1 MSKQDERIRKRG
13 YTDLEVMVAW
23 ASIRAASGLKVSDA
37 DAWVADRLNKHLT
50 KHKRKL
56 VTEDTIRLIRRKHE
70 KATQADPEMQ
80 GLDGIKIDLKRGDLA
95 RSKGL
100 VNIKFGNEDEPVVFT
115 IDGEGNENT
124 WWK

>member
-23 ASIRAASGLKVSDA
+23 ASIRAASGLNISDA
-37 DAWVADRLNKHLT
+37 DAWVAERLNKHLA
-50 KHKRKL
+50 KHKRKPIN
-56 VTEDTIRLIRRKHE
+56 EDTVRLIRRKHE
-70 KATQADPEMQ
+70 KATQSDPEMQ
-80 GLDGIKIDLKRGDLA
+80 GQDGIKIDLKRGDLA

-100 VNIKFGNEDEPVVFT
+100 VNIKFSNENEPVVFT

>member
-23 ASIRAASGLKVSDA
+23 ASIRAASGLNISDA
-37 DAWVADRLNKHLT
+37 DAWVADRLNKHLA

-70 KATQADPEMQ
+70 KATQADPEFQ
-80 GLDGIKIDLKRGDLA
+80 GQDVIKIDVKKGDLV
-95 RSKGL
+95 RSNGL
-100 VNIKFGNEDEPVVFT
+100 VNLNYTEKDDAVVLT
-115 IDGEGNENT
+115 IDGKGNENT